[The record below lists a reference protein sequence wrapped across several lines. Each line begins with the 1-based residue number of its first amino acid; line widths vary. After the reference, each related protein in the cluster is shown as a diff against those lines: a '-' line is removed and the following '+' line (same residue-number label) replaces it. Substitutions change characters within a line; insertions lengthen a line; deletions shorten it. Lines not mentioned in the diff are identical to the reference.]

1 MGRCQK
7 FLLLG
12 LIIVGFFCFIYPKT
26 MGQLYYLKSIKK
38 IDIHTHIV
46 SDASYLREVMDELN
60 MKFFT
65 ICTRGV
71 NMDVMNFQ
79 VNTAKQFCNEYP
91 RYYAW
96 STTFDLTQRNEPDW
110 VEQVK
115 GYLKDSFDNGAV
127 AVKVWKEIGMEIKNS
142 KGEFIQIDDPMFT
155 PIFNYIAQEGKPLFA
170 HIGEPI
176 QAWMPLPIGPG
187 GKPTSYWANNPEWHF
202 WDKPDKPSYN
212 HIMAARD
219 HILANYSNLKVIGC
233 HLGSV
238 EFDVDELAKRFD
250 KYPNFAVDTAARINY
265 LMGQQRGKVRAFLI
279 KYQDRILYGTDMLS
293 GGMINIDPEQ
303 LIYIAPEQVEK
314 IKQSLLLKKDI
325 KQEQAKNEIQTL
337 LKKYSLS
344 PEQAERA
351 KQRLLQRYLDDFV
364 FYSTDDEISMREYS
378 LQGLALPKNV
388 LQKIFYENAVKWI
401 PGVNK
406 DF

>member
-1 MGRCQK
+1 
-7 FLLLG
+7 
-12 LIIVGFFCFIYPKT
+12 
-26 MGQLYYLKSIKK
+26 
-38 IDIHTHIV
+38 
-46 SDASYLREVMDELN
+46 
-60 MKFFT
+60 
-65 ICTRGV
+65 
-71 NMDVMNFQ
+71 
-79 VNTAKQFCNEYP
+79 
-91 RYYAW
+91 
-96 STTFDLTQRNEPDW
+96 
-110 VEQVK
+110 
-115 GYLKDSFDNGAV
+115 
-127 AVKVWKEIGMEIKNS
+127 
-142 KGEFIQIDDPMFT
+142 
-155 PIFNYIAQEGKPLFA
+155 
-170 HIGEPI
+170 
-176 QAWMPLPIGPG
+176 
-187 GKPTSYWANNPEWHF
+187 
-202 WDKPDKPSYN
+202 
-212 HIMAARD
+212 MAARD

-279 KYQDRILYGTDMLS
+279 KYQDRILYGTDMS
-293 GGMINIDPEQ
+293 GGMIN
-303 LIYIAPEQVEK
+303 IAPEQVEK